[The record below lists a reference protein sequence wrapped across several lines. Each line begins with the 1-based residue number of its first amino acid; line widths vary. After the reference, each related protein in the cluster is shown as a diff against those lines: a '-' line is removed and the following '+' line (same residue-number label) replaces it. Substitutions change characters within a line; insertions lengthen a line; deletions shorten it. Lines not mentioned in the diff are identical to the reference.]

1 MKTLCMDS
9 AHKHLVIALYS
20 DETLVAVCEKEAWKK
35 QSESMFPELMKLMEE
50 VGWDSD
56 DLDQVVIT
64 KGPGSYTGVR
74 IAMSIAKVLCT
85 TKHIPLYTISTF
97 QMYAG
102 LCEHAL
108 VLLDARSS
116 RAYCGILSNGVILE
130 QSIRTLE
137 DIQKNVLEED
147 MTLYGDM
154 DLIGKEASKEEFA
167 KNFMLVKHAWEK
179 VENIHTLV
187 PMYLKEQDAY
197 KVK

>member
-20 DETLVAVCEKEAWKK
+20 DERLVAVCEKEAWKK
-35 QSESMFPELMKLMEE
+35 QSESIFPELMRLMDE

-56 DLDQVVIT
+56 DLDQVVISR
-64 KGPGSYTGVR
+64 GPGSYTGVR

-85 TKHIPLYTISTF
+85 TKQIPLYTISTF
-97 QMYAG
+97 HMYAG

-108 VLLDARSS
+108 VLLDARGS
-116 RAYCGILSNGVILE
+116 RVYCGILSKGAVLE
-130 QSIRTLE
+130 ESIRTID
-137 DIQKNVLEED
+137 DIKSNLLVKYVNVFGDTELVGKN
-147 MTLYGDM
+147 G
-154 DLIGKEASKEEFA
+154 AKEEFA
-167 KNFMLVKHAWEK
+167 KNFMLVRSFWER
-179 VENIHTLV
+179 VHNIHELV

>member
-9 AHKHLVIALYS
+9 AHKHLVIALYT
-20 DETLVAVCEKEAWKK
+20 DEKLVAVCEKEAWKK
-35 QSESMFPELMKLMEE
+35 QSESIFPELMRLMDE

-64 KGPGSYTGVR
+64 RGPGSYTGVR

-85 TKHIPLYTISTF
+85 TKQIPLYTISTF
-97 QMYAG
+97 HMYAG

-116 RAYCGILSNGVILE
+116 RVYCGILSKGV
-130 QSIRTLE
+130 
-137 DIQKNVLEED
+137 VLEESVRTID
-147 MTLYGDM
+147 DIKSNLLVKYVNVFGDTE
-154 DLIGKEASKEEFA
+154 LVGRNGAKEEFA
-167 KNFMLVKHAWEK
+167 KNFMLVKNFWER
-179 VENIHTLV
+179 VDNIHELV